1 MRSLCLIFFIL
12 VSFASLAQDFAMDI
26 ELLLLQSKNDNS
38 SIKLNNR
45 KKSFNPLSLL
55 YRGTLGFYQQQI
67 SPQWGANCA
76 FELTCSRFS
85 GAMVKEYGLTKGFF
99 LTLDRMGRCNKL
111 SMYETLPLRITPQ
124 GKIIDEVAF
133 YRLQE

>member
-1 MRSLCLIFFIL
+1 MRSLCLVLFML
-12 VSFASLAQDFAMDI
+12 VSFASMAQDFTRDM
-26 ELLLLQSKNDNS
+26 ELLLFQNKNDES
-38 SIKLNNR
+38 SINPN
-45 KKSFNPLSLL
+45 KKKRSLNPLSLL
-55 YRGTLGFYQQQI
+55 YKGTLGFYQQQI